1 MYCPHCG
8 KSIPDSATFCGHCGK
23 SITRAPQNPGPAPQ
37 RTRRVVRLLAVAV
50 AVLLLAGVGVTAWL
64 THGFG
69 LFDGG
74 IKKIERM
81 DTLVRSSLTPEA
93 MSAASQDQQVALVQQ
108 TLDEAY
114 AQGLIQ
120 DGYYFDPEVQ
130 MYNFVYANGAIGGV
144 DLRVYDDESFNG
156 GAAIGT
162 VAVVP
167 AVLAPDAAL
176 IPQAQAL
183 NADGIRPNM
192 LVLDAFGSKRDS
204 TYDTYKQY
212 WEGLG
217 FEVILDKDVTVD
229 DFTRFPVYDVVLISM
244 HGTMC
249 HRHPALC
256 LRQESSGDLDKK
268 YKKELDEQRIAR
280 IYCNGYFAAPRYYV
294 LPAFFG
300 ERSSS
305 GSLDGTMVFSES
317 CDFLGSHDIIGWFT
331 GDQALGG
338 DRDLKTEFPDAM
350 LGAGAKSVQGFVNSV
365 SASYCIS
372 LITYELY
379 DLRDGFM
386 LYQALTFAQEHYGS
400 DDSQYHDTD
409 WPARAFAYGD
419 TDASLGRPVPGT
431 KLQNGTVVYAGTIE
445 VVTVSK
451 RLEEVGA
458 GDSGYTIFGPT
469 ALDHEYAILVLD
481 EPAKATGWSYG
492 PYADITRDVSSI
504 CLGNDWGSLTSVDLW
519 REFDGK
525 HVYIALGDGSFP
537 SDVSGIL
544 YDVYM
549 GKGII
554 MRVID

>member
-1 MYCPHCG
+1 MDFAGLSGILG
-8 KSIPDSATFCGHCGK
+8 KI
-23 SITRAPQNPGPAPQ
+23 
-37 RTRRVVRLLAVAV
+37 L
-50 AVLLLAGVGVTAWL
+50 VLIAL
-64 THGFG
+64 
-69 LFDGG
+69 
-74 IKKIERM
+74 
-81 DTLVRSSLTPEA
+81 S
-93 MSAASQDQQVALVQQ
+93 SAASFIMNVINNRLAFRTVQDVRARAIRKIEALPLSY
-108 TLDEAY
+108 LD
-114 AQGLIQ
+114 
-120 DGYYFDPEVQ
+120 
-130 MYNFVYANGAIGGV
+130 
-144 DLRVYDDESFNG
+144 S
-156 GAAIGT
+156 
-162 VAVVP
+162 
-167 AVLAPDAAL
+167 
-176 IPQAQAL
+176 
-183 NADGIRPNM
+183 
-192 LVLDAFGSKRDS
+192 
-204 TYDTYKQY
+204 
-212 WEGLG
+212 
-217 FEVILDKDVTVD
+217 
-229 DFTRFPVYDVVLISM
+229 
-244 HGTMC
+244 H
-249 HRHPALC
+249 
-256 LRQESSGDLDKK
+256 SSGDLDKK

-492 PYADITRDVSSI
+492 PYADITRDVSSNGMLLI
-504 CLGNDWGSLTSVDLW
+504 LL
-519 REFDGK
+519 
-525 HVYIALGDGSFP
+525 
-537 SDVSGIL
+537 DV
-544 YDVYM
+544 
-549 GKGII
+549 
-554 MRVID
+554 